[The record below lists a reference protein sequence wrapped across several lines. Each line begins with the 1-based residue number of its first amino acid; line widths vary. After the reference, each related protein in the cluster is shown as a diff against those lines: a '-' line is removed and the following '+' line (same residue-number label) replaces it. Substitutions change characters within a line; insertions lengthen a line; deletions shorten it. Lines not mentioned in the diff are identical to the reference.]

1 MSIIGCVT
9 FGWYLN
15 LSEMQ
20 QSPEN
25 EEEKIIHLSPPI
37 LMPPSSSQAHQET
50 AADEVSLPSRLEKR
64 AWLEGC
70 QPEPFGQGFGALEA
84 GPGVG
89 WPQSSQ
95 HSLGT

>member
-25 EEEKIIHLSPPI
+25 EEEKIIHL
-37 LMPPSSSQAHQET
+37 LRHRVFTKTQ
-50 AADEVSLPSRLEKR
+50 
-64 AWLEGC
+64 
-70 QPEPFGQGFGALEA
+70 
-84 GPGVG
+84 
-89 WPQSSQ
+89 
-95 HSLGT
+95 